1 MGDWIEFE
9 EYLKLFVK
17 IKNREDVLGM
27 GWLNQHGRHC
37 YVARVRF
44 K

>member
-17 IKNREDVLGM
+17 IKNREDVLYM
-27 GWLNQHGRHC
+27 GWINESVRHC
-37 YVARVRF
+37 IVARVRF